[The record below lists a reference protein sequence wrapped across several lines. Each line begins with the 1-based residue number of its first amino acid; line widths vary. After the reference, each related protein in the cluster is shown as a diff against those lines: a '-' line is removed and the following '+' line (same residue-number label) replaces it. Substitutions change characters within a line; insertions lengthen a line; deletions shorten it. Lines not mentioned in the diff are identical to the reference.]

1 MTVNFAQSQSSPPD
15 PPTDLTTTPSSATQN
30 VLLWNA
36 PVGNVTGY
44 KIMFQIDNGT
54 FQDLVSNTASN
65 ATKFVHRNL
74 MQGHVYSYQVFAL
87 NSNGQSV
94 GSNIATMAGDQ
105 VPDAPSSL
113 TLTPSLGGILLSWN
127 APQNS
132 SDIIG
137 YKIEYSAIPNHWIIL
152 NANTQNQQ
160 TSYQTGFSSDTNYNY
175 RVSAIN
181 SVGEGRPIDSIT
193 NTQSGT
199 SPILSATAISP
210 TQVELSWTAPSY
222 TYDQRI
228 IGYKIEV
235 KTGTTYSSEVDN
247 TGLVSSHTVDGLV
260 TGKTYTYHV
269 MALFAGDTQS
279 PPSSDVSVTPLV
291 TSIPP
296 LKSNLPYGS
305 LVFLGRSYS
314 GAENSVTFLNSGP
327 QIHFFPNPS
336 LPINGIWANVST
348 FVKGA
353 MLYFDSQGITYST
366 NVNPDSNTWISFPFP
381 LSVSNIRMSI
391 LDRLTPVDLASVG
404 YLTLQ
409 EESVPDA
416 PQNLVANLNSTN
428 TVQLNWNATQ
438 NANPPILGYQIE
450 YKTTGD
456 WFVLAQDVP
465 VPTYVQ
471 SGLALNNTYTYRVF
485 AVNSIG
491 SSLPS
496 NEVTISTPSSTFI
509 GGGILSQMLYGII
522 PIGNTTT
529 SLSYSISGGQIYG
542 ASLDKDTKAL
552 DFQLQGNTAGTLYLQ
567 LPRTLIDSKS
577 NDGNDKTFSI
587 TVDNKTAVFTE
598 TKTDTYRTLT
608 ISYPS
613 GKINVDIAGTS
624 VLGGT
629 TVMAG
634 TIPEFP
640 TALLGLFIGLILAV
654 LVSRRS
660 FSSSMQF
667 KNLFP

>member
-1 MTVNFAQSQSSPPD
+1 MADNFAQAQSSPPD
-15 PPTDLTTTPSSATQN
+15 PPTGLTATSSSATQN
-30 VLLWNA
+30 SLSWNA
-36 PVGNVTGY
+36 PVSNVTGY
-44 KIMFQIDNGT
+44 KVTFQMDNGT

-65 ATKFVHRNL
+65 ATTFVHRNL

-87 NSNGQSV
+87 NSNGQSA
-94 GSNIATMAGDQ
+94 GSNIATIHGNQ

-113 TLTPSLGGILLSWN
+113 TLTPTLSGILLSWN
-127 APQNS
+127 APQNN
-132 SDIIG
+132 SDITG
-137 YKIEYSAIPNHWIIL
+137 YKIEYSTIPNQWIVL
-152 NANTQNQQ
+152 NANTNNLQ

-181 SVGEGRPIDSIT
+181 SAGEGKSIDSIT
-193 NTQSGT
+193 STQPGT
-199 SPILSATAISP
+199 TPTLTATAISP
-210 TQVELSWTAPSY
+210 TQVELSWNAPSY
-222 TYDQRI
+222 TYGQQI
-228 IGYKIEV
+228 IGYKIEL
-235 KTGTTYSSEVDN
+235 KTGTNYATEVDN
-247 TGLVSSHTVDGLV
+247 TGLVSSHTIDGLV
-260 TGKTYTYHV
+260 SGKTYTYHV

-279 PPSSDVSVTPLV
+279 PPSADVPVTPLV
-291 TSIPP
+291 TSSTP
-296 LKSNLPYGS
+296 LSSNLPYGS
-305 LVFLGRSYS
+305 LIFLGRSYS
-314 GAENSVTFLNSGP
+314 GTENTATFLIPGP

-353 MLYFDSQGITYST
+353 ILYFDANGITYSI

-381 LSVSNIRMSI
+381 LNISNVRMSI
-391 LDRLTPVDLASVG
+391 LDHQTPVDLASVG
-404 YLTLQ
+404 FIAPK

-416 PQNLVANLNSTN
+416 PQNLTANLNSTN
-428 TVQLNWNATQ
+428 TVQLSWNATQ

-456 WFVLAQDVP
+456 WFVLAQVP

-485 AVNSIG
+485 AINNMG

-496 NEVTISTPSSTFI
+496 NEVTISTPSSTYFP
-509 GGGILSQMLYGII
+509 GIISQVLDGII
-522 PIGNTTT
+522 PIGNTTN
-529 SLSYSISGGQIYG
+529 SLSYSVSGGQVYG
-542 ASLDKDTKAL
+542 ASLDKDARTL
-552 DFQLQGNTAGTLYLQ
+552 DFQLQGNTAGQLYLQ

-577 NDGNDKTFSI
+577 PDGNDKPFSI
-587 TVDNKTAVFTE
+587 TIDNKTAVFTE

-613 GKINVDIAGTS
+613 GKINVDIIGTS

-640 TALLGLFIGLILAV
+640 TALLGLSIGLISSI
-654 LVSRRS
+654 LVSRK
-660 FSSSMQF
+660 FFQH
-667 KNLFP
+667 